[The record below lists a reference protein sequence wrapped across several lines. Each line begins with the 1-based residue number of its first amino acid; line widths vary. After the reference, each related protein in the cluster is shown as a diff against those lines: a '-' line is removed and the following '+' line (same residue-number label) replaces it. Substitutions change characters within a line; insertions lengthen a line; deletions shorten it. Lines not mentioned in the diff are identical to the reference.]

1 MPSNLNQLESTA
13 LAGITSAKSLKQL
26 EEIELLFLGRK
37 QGELT
42 NFMKTLKD
50 LSPEERKTAGEA
62 ANQVKMTVEMAL
74 SAKRSE
80 LQQAE
85 WSQQLSE

>member
-1 MPSNLNQLESTA
+1 MSFSLNQLESTA
-13 LAGITSAKSLKQL
+13 LSDISSATTLKQL

-50 LSPEERKTAGEA
+50 
-62 ANQVKMTVEMAL
+62 MTPFL
-74 SAKRSE
+74 LIS
-80 LQQAE
+80 
-85 WSQQLSE
+85 

>member
-1 MPSNLNQLESTA
+1 MSFSLNQLESTA
-13 LAGITSAKSLKQL
+13 LSDISSATTLKQL

-50 LSPEERKTAGEA
+50 MTPEERKQVGEA
-62 ANQVKMTVEMAL
+62 ANAVKEKNRKSDCSKKIRT
-74 SAKRSE
+74 SASRMDSE
-80 LQQAE
+80 I
-85 WSQQLSE
+85 S